1 MAQFPYAPPR
11 SDTPTGDEISA
22 MASVL
27 ARRYA
32 GRAVEVALHFAA
44 EHEAVKDKARAA
56 IWHRVAGLLRTR
68 FPAPTLS

>member
-1 MAQFPYAPPR
+1 MAC
-11 SDTPTGDEISA
+11 
-22 MASVL
+22 VL

-44 EHEAVKDKARAA
+44 EHEAVKDETRAA
-56 IWHRVAGLLRTR
+56 VWHRVASLLRTR